1 MRILVVD
8 DELPARIR
16 LRELLNRLPDHE
28 FCGEAGT
35 GADALRLVQK
45 LNPDIVL
52 LDIQMPGLSGLET
65 ARQLAEIEKPPAVV
79 FTTAHGDYAL
89 EAFDTQA
96 IAYLLKPVRLERLE
110 QVLTSASRVNRAQLS
125 QLAADQS
132 VDNGGRAHIRARI
145 GQRLELIPLADVF
158 YFQADQKYVM
168 VRYRHGEVLIEES
181 LKTLEQELST
191 RVVRVHRNAL
201 AVAVHIA
208 GLEKA
213 TDAGMVLIFDDI
225 PDRLEVS
232 RRHLPAIRRFL
243 KKT

>member
-16 LRELLNRLPDHE
+16 LRELLNRLPDHA

-35 GADALRLVQK
+35 GADALRLVQT

-52 LDIQMPGLSGLET
+52 LDIQMPGLSGLEI
-65 ARQLAEIEKPPAVV
+65 ARQLAEMEKPPAVV
-79 FTTAHGDYAL
+79 FTTAHDDYAL

-125 QLAADQS
+125 RLAADQP
-132 VDNGGRAHIRARI
+132 VDSGGRTHIRARI

-168 VRYRHGEVLIEES
+168 VRYCHGEVLIEES

-191 RVVRVHRNAL
+191 RVVRIHRNAL

-213 TDAGMVLIFDDI
+213 ADGGMALIFDDI
-225 PDRLEVS
+225 QDRLEVS
-232 RRHLPAIRRFL
+232 RRHLPAIRQFL